1 MPTNMIDSVEKKSN
15 PLASVFKEG
24 HIAALYAAIID
35 SSNDAIISKSLEGII
50 QSWNKSS
57 EKIFGYT
64 ADEVIGKHISLLMHE
79 DRISEEEEMLQK
91 IRQKQT
97 IVHWETIWI
106 GKDGTHID
114 VSVTVSPLIDTDG
127 NVVGASKIA
136 RDITAKKV
144 IENVLAAATEGLKS
158 QTDDTLEILKKYL
171 LQDFS
176 QQIKVSNR
184 GDGLDSIAVGLNTMG
199 MALQTLLQTEKRNV
213 KQLEQLNAS
222 LEKRVVERTVELSQ
236 YKYALDEASLV
247 EITDTNGI
255 ILHVN
260 ENKCRVAGYTKEEL
274 IGQDNRI
281 NNSNY
286 HPKEFMAN
294 LWETISSGKIWKGE
308 FRNKAKDGSLYW
320 VESTIVPFVDDE
332 GKVYQYM
339 AIKTDITIIKK
350 IEAERDQR
358 SVELL
363 AVNKELE
370 SFSYSVSHDLRAPL
384 RAIDGY
390 ALMLEEDYETAIDQE
405 GKRLLST
412 IRHNASYMGNLI
424 DDLLNFSQLGRKEL
438 VKAHVDM
445 TALAKATVIEIG
457 KNKKNTANITIH
469 PLHSIMADKSLIA
482 CVWVNL
488 ISNAIK
494 YSAKKENSIIEV
506 SSKVENNEVVYCV
519 KDNGAGF
526 EMEYIDKL
534 FGVFQRLHTAE
545 EFEGTGV
552 GLATAQR
559 IIHKHGG
566 KIWAEAEVGKGAA
579 FYFSMTDKKQ
589 QHNPKL

>member
-1 MPTNMIDSVEKKSN
+1 MIDSVERKHE
-15 PLASVFKEG
+15 PVASVFKEG

-57 EKIFGYT
+57 QKIFGYT
-64 ADEVIGKHISLLMHE
+64 AEEVIGKHISILMPA
-79 DRISEEEEMLQK
+79 DRLSEEEEILQK
-91 IRQKQT
+91 IRLKET
-97 IVHWETIWI
+97 IVHWETVWI

-114 VSVTVSPLIDTDG
+114 VSVTVSPLIDTEG

-136 RDITAKKV
+136 RDVTAKKV
-144 IENVLAAATEGLKS
+144 IENVLAAATEGLKN

-199 MALQTLLQTEKRNV
+199 MALQTLLETEKRNI
-213 KQLEQLNAS
+213 KQLEQINAS
-222 LEKRVVERTVELSQ
+222 LEKRVVERTLELSQ
-236 YKYALDEASLV
+236 YKYALDEALMV
-247 EITDTNGI
+247 EITDTKGI
-255 ILHVN
+255 TLYAN

-281 NNSNY
+281 VNSNY

-308 FRNKAKDGSLYW
+308 IRNKAKDGSLYW
-320 VESTIVPFVDDE
+320 VESTIVPFINDE

-339 AIKTDITIIKK
+339 AIKTDITLIKR
-350 IEAERDQR
+350 IEAERAER
-358 SVELL
+358 AAELE

-390 ALMLEEDYETAIDQE
+390 ALMLEEDYETVLDNE
-405 GKRLLST
+405 GKRLLGT

-438 VKAHVDM
+438 VKANVDM
-445 TALAKATVIEIG
+445 TALANDTVLEISE
-457 KNKKNTANITIH
+457 NKKNKARITIH
-469 PLHSIMADKSLIA
+469 PLHNIMADKSLIA

-488 ISNAIK
+488 LSNAIK
-494 YSAKKENSIIEV
+494 YSAKKENPIIEV
-506 SSKVENNEVVYCV
+506 RSTKENNEIIYSI

-526 EMEYIDKL
+526 EMQYIDKL

-566 KIWAEAEVGKGAA
+566 KIWAEGETGKGAT
-579 FYFSMTDKKQ
+579 FFFSMIDNKKTT
-589 QHNPKL
+589 

>member
-1 MPTNMIDSVEKKSN
+1 MIERAEPV
-15 PLASVFKEG
+15 ASVFKEG

-64 ADEVIGKHISLLMHE
+64 ADEVIGKHISLLMHK

-91 IRQKQT
+91 IRLKET
-97 IVHWETIWI
+97 IIHWETVWI

-114 VSVTVSPLIDTDG
+114 VSVTVSPLIDTEG

-199 MALQTLLQTEKRNV
+199 MALQTLLETEKRNI
-213 KQLEQLNAS
+213 KQLEQINAS
-222 LEKRVVERTVELSQ
+222 LEKRVVERTLELSQ
-236 YKYALDEASLV
+236 YKYALDEASMV
-247 EITDTNGI
+247 EITDTKGI
-255 ILHVN
+255 TLHVN
-260 ENKCRVAGYTKEEL
+260 ENKCRISGYTKEEL
-274 IGQDNRI
+274 IGEDYHMV
-281 NNSNY
+281 NSNY

-308 FRNKAKDGSLYW
+308 FRNKAKNGRIYW
-320 VESTIVPFVDDE
+320 VESTIVPFINDE

-339 AIKTDITIIKK
+339 AIKNDITSLKII
-350 IEAERDQR
+350 EEERKEHSEQL
-358 SVELL
+358 E

-384 RAIDGY
+384 RAVDGY
-390 ALMLEEDYETAIDQE
+390 ALMLEEDYDGILDTE
-405 GKRLLST
+405 GKRLLAV
-412 IRHNASYMGNLI
+412 IRQNALYMGNLI

-438 VKAHVDM
+438 K
-445 TALAKATVIEIG
+445 TALVNMTDLVQGIANEIG
-457 KNKKNTANITIH
+457 KTKKHNATITIGQ
-469 PLHSIMADKSLIA
+469 LHKVMADKSLME

-488 ISNAIK
+488 LSNAIK
-494 YSAKKENSIIEV
+494 YSAKKENPAIEI
-506 SSKVENNEVVYCV
+506 SSKKENNVVIFSI

-526 EMEYIDKL
+526 EMEYVDKL

-566 KIWAEAEVGKGAA
+566 KISADAEVGKGAT
-579 FYFSMTDKKQ
+579 FNFSLYDKK
-589 QHNPKL
+589 